1 MGFKSK
7 KKKKQQPATK
17 GSNLSEKKTSFT
29 VDMRSYLNTPNTQNK
44 RLRRKGKIALQMLKD
59 VLAFEHKLTVF
70 TKDVQRGKLLHFPSL
85 REFKEDTVTVLVVFK
100 VPPLEFKLH
109 VFR

>member
-1 MGFKSK
+1 
-7 KKKKQQPATK
+7 
-17 GSNLSEKKTSFT
+17 
-29 VDMRSYLNTPNTQNK
+29 MRSYLNTPNTQNK

-59 VLAFEHKLTVF
+59 VLAFEYKLTVF

-85 REFKEDTVTVLVVFK
+85 REFKEVTVTVLIIFK

-109 VFR
+109 VFL